1 MVMSSQRS
9 AGAKGSTIHDAE
21 LRRQTPPSG
30 SKKKVFLVDDHAVF
44 LEGLTVLINGTAEL
58 VVCGESFTAEDAL
71 QKIPDAMPDLAIVDL
86 TLANASGMELLKNL
100 SLRYPS
106 LPVLILSMHDEA
118 VFAERTLKAGAKG
131 YIMKHKAI
139 REIKSAILR
148 ILGGGMYVSEEM
160 TDRMLKS
167 VIVTRKIASL
177 SPLRVLSDRELEVF
191 EMTGKGL
198 GPSDISRALHLAV
211 KTVET
216 YRARIKEKL
225 NAKDGLELRQLALNW
240 VYGPRLPDD
249 GLSLPRP

>member
-1 MVMSSQRS
+1 MGISSHRS
-9 AGAKGSTIHDAE
+9 TGPRGSTIQDAE
-21 LRRQTPPSG
+21 GQGRTPPG
-30 SKKKVFLVDDHAVF
+30 GTKKKVFLVDDHAVF
-44 LEGLTVLINGTAEL
+44 LEGLTVLINGSPDL
-58 VVCGESFTAEDAL
+58 VVCGQSSTADDAL

-100 SLRYPS
+100 TLRYPE

-160 TDRMLKS
+160 TDRMLKA
-167 VIVTRKIASL
+167 VVVTRKVASL
-177 SPLRVLSDRELEVF
+177 SPLRVLSDREIEVF

-198 GPSDISRALHLAV
+198 GPSDIARALHLAV

-225 NAKDGLELRQLALNW
+225 NAKDGMELRQLALNW
-240 VYGPRLPDD
+240 VYGPRLPGDE
-249 GLSLPRP
+249 LSASHP